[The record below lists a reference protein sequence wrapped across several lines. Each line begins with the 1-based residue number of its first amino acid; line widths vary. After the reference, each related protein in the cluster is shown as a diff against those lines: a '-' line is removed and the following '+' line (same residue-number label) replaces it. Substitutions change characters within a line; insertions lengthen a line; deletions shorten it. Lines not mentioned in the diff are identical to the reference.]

1 MAPPDVPGEL
11 EMIERSITMSIHE
24 LQATVPMSKTG
35 LDVSN
40 PAAVEQTLADMIAE
54 LEVPE
59 GMEAGKGGALR
70 ATITWHTRDGVEPTQ
85 DDIDLYGL
93 MAKMI
98 LGSAAEAMGELMAEH
113 VDPKHSAPAVDLA
126 WGVGVYLRK
135 K

>member
-1 MAPPDVPGEL
+1 MSTDTTTERYQGEVESTHTTSSGNQVINYAL
-11 EMIERSITMSIHE
+11 NEE
-24 LQATVPMSKTG
+24 LVKQK
-35 LDVSN
+35 
-40 PAAVEQTLADMIAE
+40 LADIVAE

-59 GMEAGKGGALR
+59 GMEAGSGGALR